1 MNDKKNIS
9 VYLPTS
15 FIPEIEDFIKVNNIP
30 SRGEFFYAA
39 ARFYMKNSNQNLIE
53 PNSDSDIKSME
64 ELSSPFSNQTLLE
77 TIETSNRNLIE
88 KLDVLIKHIQS
99 QNTSIRVPDESG
111 IDILSK
117 INNNLE
123 KLLATFIDDKSSKT
137 SETIIDDN
145 RPTLTKEDDSWEDP
159 KSKSEEAP
167 QTNQIEQMARQARK
181 TELRNKIK
189 PMSHYTHLETYKDE
203 NSVIYQEVYKQYKLR
218 YNSIPTEKPQYTF
231 DLLNYMAP
239 VLKTE
244 KIYREFLERI
254 EKAEFSKDKHNW
266 QKDGSRYGYN
276 LQKHLESLIDIQV
289 QYSGTQKINLSNFI
303 PYTIQEEKTSKKTID
318 WKEEKFI

>member
-1 MNDKKNIS
+1 
-9 VYLPTS
+9 
-15 FIPEIEDFIKVNNIP
+15 
-30 SRGEFFYAA
+30 
-39 ARFYMKNSNQNLIE
+39 
-53 PNSDSDIKSME
+53 ME
-64 ELSSPFSNQTLLE
+64 ESPALSIDENQPSFTQSSIDDLYRLLDQSIIDDKSTKNNLSNLVEQV
-77 TIETSNRNLIE
+77 IEQLKEFNNKS
-88 KLDVLIKHIQS
+88 
-99 QNTSIRVPDESG
+99 
-111 IDILSK
+111 SK
-117 INNNLE
+117 I
-123 KLLATFIDDKSSKT
+123 LATLIDDKSSKT

-181 TELRNKIK
+181 TELRNQIK

-218 YNSIPTEKPQYTF
+218 YNSIPRKNPQYTF

-303 PYTIQEEKTSKKTID
+303 PYTIQEETSRKVMP
-318 WKEEKFI
+318 WEKEGAI

>member
-77 TIETSNRNLIE
+77 TIESSNRNLIE
-88 KLDVLIKHIQS
+88 KLDILIEHTQS
-99 QNTSIRVPDESG
+99 QNTSTRVPDESG

-123 KLLATFIDDKSSKT
+123 ELLATFIDDKSSKT
-137 SETIIDDN
+137 SEAIIDDN
-145 RPTLTKEDDSWEDP
+145 RPTLTKGDDSWEDP

>member
-1 MNDKKNIS
+1 
-9 VYLPTS
+9 
-15 FIPEIEDFIKVNNIP
+15 
-30 SRGEFFYAA
+30 
-39 ARFYMKNSNQNLIE
+39 
-53 PNSDSDIKSME
+53 ME
-64 ELSSPFSNQTLLE
+64 ESPSSSFHKVLLE

-88 KLDVLIKHIQS
+88 KLDILIEHTQS
-99 QNTSIRVPDESG
+99 QNTSTRVPDESG

-123 KLLATFIDDKSSKT
+123 ELLATFIDDKSSKT

-145 RPTLTKEDDSWEDP
+145 RPTLAEKDDSWEDP

-167 QTNQIEQMARQARK
+167 QTNQIERMARQAYK
-181 TELRNKIK
+181 TELRNQIK

-218 YNSIPTEKPQYTF
+218 YNSIPRKNPQYTF

>member
-9 VYLPTS
+9 IYLPVS
-15 FIPEIEDFIKVNNIP
+15 FLLEIDNFIKNNNIT
-30 SRGEFFYAA
+30 SRGDFVCAA
-39 ARFYMKNSNQNLIE
+39 ARYYMDNFNKVSIKNNQDSN
-53 PNSDSDIKSME
+53 IKSME
-64 ELSSPFSNQTLLE
+64 ESPALSIDENQPSFTQSSIDDLYRLLDQSIIDDKSTKNNLSNLVEQV
-77 TIETSNRNLIE
+77 IEQLKEFNNKS
-88 KLDVLIKHIQS
+88 
-99 QNTSIRVPDESG
+99 
-111 IDILSK
+111 SK
-117 INNNLE
+117 I
-123 KLLATFIDDKSSKT
+123 LATLIDDKSSKT

-181 TELRNKIK
+181 TELRNQIK

-218 YNSIPTEKPQYTF
+218 YNSIPRKNPQYTF

-303 PYTIQEEKTSKKTID
+303 PYTIQEETSRKVMP
-318 WKEEKFI
+318 WEKEGAI

>member
-1 MNDKKNIS
+1 MSKD
-9 VYLPTS
+9 V
-15 FIPEIEDFIKVNNIP
+15 E
-30 SRGEFFYAA
+30 
-39 ARFYMKNSNQNLIE
+39 NQE
-53 PNSDSDIKSME
+53 PN
-64 ELSSPFSNQTLLE
+64 
-77 TIETSNRNLIE
+77 R
-88 KLDVLIKHIQS
+88 DVLSAIFDWLKNNGTRCEEVLS
-99 QNTSIRVPDESG
+99 QISI
-111 IDILSK
+111 
-117 INNNLE
+117 NLE
-123 KLLATFIDDKSSKT
+123 KLSATLIDDKSSKT
-137 SETIIDDN
+137 PEIIIDDN
-145 RPTLTKEDDSWEDP
+145 RPTLTQEDDSWEDP

-189 PMSHYTHLETYKDE
+189 PMSHYTRLETYKDE

-266 QKDGSRYGYN
+266 QENGSKYGYN
-276 LQKHLESLIDIQV
+276 LQKHLESLIDIQI

-303 PYTIQEEKTSKKTID
+303 PYTIQEETSRKVMP
-318 WKEEKFI
+318 WEKEGAV

>member
-77 TIETSNRNLIE
+77 TIETSNINLIE

>member
-77 TIETSNRNLIE
+77 TIESSNRNLIE
-88 KLDVLIKHIQS
+88 KLDILIEHTQS
-99 QNTSIRVPDESG
+99 QNTSTRVPDESG

-123 KLLATFIDDKSSKT
+123 ELLATFIDDKSSKT
-137 SETIIDDN
+137 SEAIIDDN

>member
-9 VYLPTS
+9 IYLPAS
-15 FIPEIEDFIKVNNIP
+15 FVLEIDDFIENNNIP
-30 SRGEFFYAA
+30 SRGEFFFAA
-39 ARFYMKNSNQNLIE
+39 AQYYIKNSNRTRLENDNDSDIKPIEEPPANSSNQNLIE
-53 PNSDSDIKSME
+53 VIES
-64 ELSSPFSNQTLLE
+64 SNQ
-77 TIETSNRNLIE
+77 NLIE
-88 KLDVLIKHIQS
+88 KLDTLIEHTQS

-111 IDILSK
+111 TNILSK

-123 KLLATFIDDKSSKT
+123 KLLAAFIDDKSSKT
-137 SETIIDDN
+137 PKTIINDN
-145 RPTLTKEDDSWEDP
+145 RPTLAEEDDSWEDP

-167 QTNQIEQMARQARK
+167 QTNQIERMARQAYK
-181 TELRNKIK
+181 TELRNQIK
-189 PMSHYTHLETYKDE
+189 SMPHYTHLETYKDE

-231 DLLNYMAP
+231 NLLNYMAP

>member
-111 IDILSK
+111 TNILSK

-123 KLLATFIDDKSSKT
+123 KLLAAFIDDKSSKT

-145 RPTLTKEDDSWEDP
+145 RPTLAEEDDSWE
-159 KSKSEEAP
+159 EENSQEDCAQYVDKDGNLLTP
-167 QTNQIEQMARQARK
+167 EEYQKAKEEHDKYMEEFELQRKLEKQAHEV
-181 TELRNKIK
+181 ELRNQIK
-189 PMSHYTHLETYKDE
+189 PMPHYTHLETYKDE
-203 NSVIYQEVYKQYKLR
+203 NSVIYR
-218 YNSIPTEKPQYTF
+218 NI
-231 DLLNYMAP
+231 
-239 VLKTE
+239 
-244 KIYREFLERI
+244 
-254 EKAEFSKDKHNW
+254 
-266 QKDGSRYGYN
+266 
-276 LQKHLESLIDIQV
+276 
-289 QYSGTQKINLSNFI
+289 
-303 PYTIQEEKTSKKTID
+303 
-318 WKEEKFI
+318 